1 MTRRRN
7 ACTTAAILAAVF
19 LGGCMSN
26 TPEPYEG
33 EHRPRGKADSEIV
46 AEQTAMRFEELK
58 QREGRQSTVEPAFE
72 RMQEDIKAA
81 ISALVPGLEWST
93 TRTRSESPCDEPYSN
108 TPGLNVKL
116 VPFSSD
122 APIPADR
129 WRAVLE
135 AVNSIAVANGFDGTD
150 LNSENAERRQV
161 SFRDPDGGRI
171 LLGAGGRTALMI
183 TTGCY
188 LR

>member
-1 MTRRRN
+1 MN
-7 ACTTAAILAAVF
+7 
-19 LGGCMSN
+19 N
-26 TPEPYEG
+26 TPEPTEG

-46 AEQTAMRFEELK
+46 AEQTAALFEELK
-58 QREGRQSTVEPAFE
+58 QREGRQSTVEPKFE

-81 ISALVPGLEWST
+81 ISTLVPGLEWST
-93 TRTRSESPCDEPYSN
+93 TRSRSESPCSEPYSN
-108 TPGLNVKL
+108 TPGLNVTL

-122 APIPADR
+122 TPIPADR
-129 WRAVLE
+129 WPAVLE
-135 AVNSIAVANGFDGTD
+135 AVNSIAVANGFDGVD
-150 LNSENAERRQV
+150 LDHQDAQRSSV
-161 SFRDPDGGRI
+161 SLRDPDGGQI

>member
-1 MTRRRN
+1 
-7 ACTTAAILAAVF
+7 
-19 LGGCMSN
+19 MSN

-33 EHRPRGKADSEIV
+33 EHRPREKADSEIV
-46 AEQTAMRFEELK
+46 AEQTALRFEELK
-58 QREGRQSTVEPAFE
+58 QRVGRQSTVEPAFE
-72 RMQEDIKAA
+72 RMQEDIKEA

-93 TRTRSESPCDEPYSN
+93 TRTRGESPCDEPYSN
-108 TPGLNVKL
+108 TPGLNVTL

-135 AVNSIAVANGFDGTD
+135 AVNSIAVANGFDGVGQGRDGGT
-150 LNSENAERRQV
+150 RRSV
-161 SFRDPDGGRI
+161 SLRDPDGGQI

>member
-1 MTRRRN
+1 MN
-7 ACTTAAILAAVF
+7 
-19 LGGCMSN
+19 N

-46 AEQTAMRFEELK
+46 AEQTALRFEELK

-81 ISALVPGLEWST
+81 ISTLVPGLEWST
-93 TRTRSESPCDEPYSN
+93 TRTRGESPCDEPYSN
-108 TPGLNVKL
+108 TLGSTVTL

-122 APIPADR
+122 TPVPADR
-129 WRAVLE
+129 WPAVLD
-135 AVNSIAVANGFDGTD
+135 AVNSIAVANGFDGVD
-150 LNSENAERRQV
+150 LEREDGQRRSV
-161 SFRDPDGGRI
+161 SLRDPDGGQI